1 MEIRK
6 MSEIQDK
13 NKSVKMVIFG
23 NFGIGK
29 TSLLKTL
36 DEPTLCL
43 DFEAG
48 LLSVQDWD
56 GDAIPVQ
63 TWEEARDLCCLICGP
78 NPISKQAYSQKH
90 YDYCVKKYPFA
101 ESLKNYKCIFID
113 SITVASRLCL
123 DYAKSI
129 AEIAKNGKPDIRSA
143 YGTLATEML
152 TWVNNFQHLEGVDV
166 IFVGGLDQKLDDY
179 NRVIYSPQVEGSKVA
194 AELPGILDEV
204 ITMTQI
210 QGRRRFICQTL
221 NPDGHPAKDRSGKLN
236 LTEDADLGKLLRK
249 IKCQVGAEAL
259 EHNDEISEEVTQIE
273 QIMQQIK
280 EEK

>member
-6 MSEIQDK
+6 MSEIQSE

-36 DEPTLCL
+36 DEPTICL

-101 ESLKNYKCIFID
+101 ESLKSYKCIFID

-123 DYAKSI
+123 EYSKSI
-129 AEIAKNGKPDIRSA
+129 AEITKNGKPDIRSA

-152 TWVNNFQHLEGVDV
+152 TWVNNFQHLEGIDV

-179 NRVIYSPQVEGSKVA
+179 NRAIYSPQVEGSKVS

-204 ITMTQI
+204 ITMAQI

-221 NPDGHPAKDRSGKLN
+221 NPEGHPAKDRSGKLN
-236 LTEDADLGKLLRK
+236 LTEDADLGQLIRK
-249 IKCQVGAEAL
+249 IKCQPEKLQEELAQEVSQI
-259 EHNDEISEEVTQIE
+259 DE
-273 QIMQQIK
+273 IMQQIK
-280 EEK
+280 EEN